1 MNTEH
6 AHHPPSCG
14 GCCTRLTHFGVRL
27 GTTTVLENINLH
39 VHCGELTA
47 VIGPNGGGKTTLFRA
62 LLGEIPF
69 QGDLQFV
76 HSGSGEK
83 FGRPRV
89 GYVPQKM
96 DLDFSTPATVRDL
109 FASVSQRRPLFLGLG
124 HRPREEA
131 LCALGMVEAQHLL
144 DQNIGALSGGELQR
158 VLLALALHPL
168 PDLLLLDE
176 PVSGVDQAGM
186 DLFYRMVSRLRH
198 NLDLSILLVS
208 HDLAAVA
215 RVADR
220 MIFLNRRVLADG
232 TPAEVLA
239 GPQVKQ
245 VFGLE
250 FTGTEPEFVHRLP
263 EHIACPLP
271 APDNATEVKS

>member
-1 MNTEH
+1 MTGPTH
-6 AHHPPSCG
+6 HHPASCG
-14 GCCTRLTHFGVRL
+14 GCCTQLKHFGVRL
-27 GTTTVLENINLH
+27 GEAAVLEEISLH

-47 VIGPNGGGKTTLFRA
+47 IIGPNGAGKTTLLRA

-69 QGDLQFV
+69 QGELQFV
-76 HSGSGEK
+76 HSGSNQQ

-89 GYVPQKM
+89 GYVPQRM
-96 DLDFSTPATVRDL
+96 DLDFSAPATVSDL
-109 FASVSQRRPLFLGLG
+109 FASVSQRQPLWLGLG
-124 HRPREEA
+124 RRARTEA
-131 LCALGMVEAQHLL
+131 LCALEMVEGQHLL
-144 DQNIGALSGGELQR
+144 GKTLGALSGGELQR

-186 DLFYRMVSRLRH
+186 ELFYRMVSQLRR

-232 TPAEVLA
+232 TPAEVLTS
-239 GPQVKQ
+239 PLVKQ
-245 VFGLE
+245 VFGME
-250 FTGTEPEFVHRLP
+250 FSEAEPGFVSRLP
-263 EHIACPLP
+263 AHDSCPLP
-271 APDNATEVKS
+271 PPEARP

>member
-1 MNTEH
+1 MNGPIH
-6 AHHPPSCG
+6 RHPSSCG
-14 GCCTRLTHFGVRL
+14 GCCTRLAHFSVRL
-27 GTTTVLENINLH
+27 GNVAVLEDINLH

-47 VIGPNGGGKTTLFRA
+47 IIGPNGAGKTTLLRA
-62 LLGEIPF
+62 LLGEVPF

-76 HSGSGEK
+76 HSGSEQQ

-89 GYVPQKM
+89 GYVPQRM
-96 DLDFSTPATVRDL
+96 DLDFSAPATVSDL
-109 FASVSQRRPLFLGLG
+109 FASVSQRQPLWLGLG
-124 HRPREEA
+124 RRSREEA

-144 DQNIGALSGGELQR
+144 GKTLGALSGGELQR

-186 DLFYRMVSRLRH
+186 ELFYRMVSQLRR

-220 MIFLNRRVLADG
+220 MLFLNHRLIADG

-239 GPQVKQ
+239 SPLVKQ
-245 VFGLE
+245 VFGME
-250 FTGTEPEFVHRLP
+250 FTGAEPGFVCRLP
-263 EHIACPLP
+263 EHASCPRP
-271 APDNATEVKS
+271 SSEAQP

>member
-1 MNTEH
+1 MNGPTH
-6 AHHPPSCG
+6 HHPASCG
-14 GCCTRLTHFGVRL
+14 GCCTRLAHFGVRL
-27 GTTTVLENINLH
+27 GNATVLEDINLH

-47 VIGPNGGGKTTLFRA
+47 IIGPNGAGKTTLLRA
-62 LLGEIPF
+62 LLGEVPF
-69 QGDLQFV
+69 QGDVQFV
-76 HSGSGEK
+76 HSGSEQQ

-89 GYVPQKM
+89 GYVPQRM
-96 DLDFSTPATVRDL
+96 NLDFSAPATVSDL
-109 FASVSQRRPLFLGLG
+109 FASVSQRPLLWLGLG
-124 HRPREEA
+124 RRARAEA
-131 LCALGMVEAQHLL
+131 LCALEMVEGQHLL
-144 DQNIGALSGGELQR
+144 GQTLGALSGGELQR

-186 DLFYRMVSRLRH
+186 ELFYRMVSQLRR

-232 TPAEVLA
+232 TPAEVLTS
-239 GPQVKQ
+239 PFVKQ
-245 VFGLE
+245 VFGME
-250 FTGTEPEFVHRLP
+250 FSGAEPGFVSQLP
-263 EHIACPLP
+263 DHDSCPMP
-271 APDNATEVKS
+271 TPENKS

>member
-1 MNTEH
+1 
-6 AHHPPSCG
+6 
-14 GCCTRLTHFGVRL
+14 
-27 GTTTVLENINLH
+27 LEDINLH

-47 VIGPNGGGKTTLFRA
+47 IIGPNGAGKTTLLRA
-62 LLGEIPF
+62 LLGEVSF

-76 HSGSGEK
+76 HSGSEQQ

-89 GYVPQKM
+89 GYVPQRM
-96 DLDFSTPATVRDL
+96 DLDFSAPATVSDL
-109 FASVSQRRPLFLGLG
+109 FASVSQRHPLWLGLG
-124 HRPREEA
+124 KRPREEA
-131 LCALGMVEAQHLL
+131 LCALGLVEGQHLL
-144 DQNIGALSGGELQR
+144 GKNLGVLSGGELQR

-186 DLFYRMVSRLRH
+186 ELFYRMVSQLRR

-208 HDLAAVA
+208 HDFAAVA

-220 MIFLNRRVLADG
+220 MLFLNRRILADG

-239 GPQVKQ
+239 SPLVKQ
-245 VFGLE
+245 VFGME
-250 FTGTEPEFVHRLP
+250 FTGAEPGFVRSLP
-263 EHIACPLP
+263 EHATCPRP
-271 APDNATEVKS
+271 APEAQP

>member
-1 MNTEH
+1 MNAKH
-6 AHHPPSCG
+6 AQHPPSCG

-27 GTTTVLENINLH
+27 GATAVLEDINLH

-47 VIGPNGGGKTTLFRA
+47 VIGPNGAGKTTLFRA
-62 LLGEIPF
+62 LLGELPF
-69 QGDLQFV
+69 LGDLQFV
-76 HSGSGEK
+76 HAGNGQT

-109 FASVSQRRPLFLGLG
+109 FASVSQRRPLWLGLG
-124 HRPREEA
+124 ARQCEEA
-131 LCALGMVEAQHLL
+131 LCALGLVEARPLL
-144 DQNIGALSGGELQR
+144 ERSIGALSGGELQR

-186 DLFYRMVSRLRH
+186 ELFYRMVSRLRH
-198 NLDLSILLVS
+198 HLDLSILLVS
-208 HDLAAVA
+208 HDLTAVA

-239 GPQVKQ
+239 GPLVKQ
-245 VFGLE
+245 AFGLE
-250 FTGTEPEFVHRLP
+250 FSAMHAGFVQRLP
-263 EHIACPLP
+263 EHTACP
-271 APDNATEVKS
+271 ASEAGAATEGRP